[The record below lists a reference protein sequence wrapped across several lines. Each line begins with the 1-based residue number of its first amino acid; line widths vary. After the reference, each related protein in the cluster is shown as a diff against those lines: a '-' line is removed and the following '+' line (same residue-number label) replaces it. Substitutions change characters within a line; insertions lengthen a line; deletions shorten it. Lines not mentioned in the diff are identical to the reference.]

1 MVLKLWLS
9 NIDGDG
15 SFIQMLE
22 EGTSRSWKKIDVFDS
37 FDKWKRQVE
46 FKVKL
51 YIYCL
56 DFGRVDSC

>member
-1 MVLKLWLS
+1 MVFKLWFS

-15 SFIQMLE
+15 SFIQTLE
-22 EGTSRSWKKIDVFDS
+22 EGKSGSWKSFRKKIDVFDS

-51 YIYCL
+51 HIY
-56 DFGRVDSC
+56 